1 MNKQILQLAIP
12 NIISNITVPL
22 LGMVDLAI
30 IGSLNDYNLI
40 AAIGIGIGVFNL
52 LYWNFGFLRMSTSG
66 FTAQAYGAK
75 KIDDAVV
82 ILVRGLILSI
92 SIAFLFLVMQVPL
105 IKLSLF
111 ILNTS
116 SENYALVM
124 EYYKI
129 RIWAAPATLSLFVT
143 SGWFIGMQNSK
154 TPMFISIITNVIN
167 LILSYVFALIF
178 QMGIAGIALGTLF
191 AQYLGLVLSVVIIF
205 KRYKYYL
212 VKIPYKAAFQLKKMR
227 RFFAVNSDI
236 FLRSIALCIVFTF
249 FTSASSLLGN
259 EILSLNTIFMQ
270 LFIFFSYF
278 MDGFANAAEAL
289 VGRFIGANNLL
300 KLQEIV
306 MKINLWGLG
315 SAIFCSLIYF
325 VGLNFI
331 LDIFFEDSNII
342 RLAETHKLLI
352 VSVPLISFLAFI
364 YDGIMIGATRS
375 KEMRNTM
382 FVSCITFIVLYYSF
396 IDSLGNTALW
406 IAFLSFLSLRGFLLL
421 LSYHL
426 RIPHKKVVS

>member
-1 MNKQILQLAIP
+1 
-12 NIISNITVPL
+12 
-22 LGMVDLAI
+22 
-30 IGSLNDYNLI
+30 
-40 AAIGIGIGVFNL
+40 
-52 LYWNFGFLRMSTSG
+52 
-66 FTAQAYGAK
+66 
-75 KIDDAVV
+75 
-82 ILVRGLILSI
+82 
-92 SIAFLFLVMQVPL
+92 MQVPL